1 MLNSR
6 FVSEGI
12 DGNKTNRKEGE
23 QSFGLFAPDFVLLLF
38 GVVMSETCRAA
49 SRR

>member
-1 MLNSR
+1 MLNGR

-12 DGNKTNRKEGE
+12 NGNETNRKEGE
-23 QSFGLFAPDFVLLLF
+23 QYFGLFASDFVLLLF
-38 GVVMSETCRAA
+38 DVVMSETCRAA